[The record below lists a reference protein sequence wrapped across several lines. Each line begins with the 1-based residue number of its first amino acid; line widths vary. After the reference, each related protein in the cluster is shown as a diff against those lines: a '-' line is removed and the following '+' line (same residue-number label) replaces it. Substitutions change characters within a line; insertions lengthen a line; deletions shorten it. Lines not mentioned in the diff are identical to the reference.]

1 DMSGRKL
8 ADVALQ
14 RRPDLKVLYTT
25 GFTKNAV
32 IHGGILDRGINF
44 LAKPFTLEELAF
56 KVHEVLAGDRSPA

>member
-1 DMSGRKL
+1 M
-8 ADVALQ
+8 ALQ

-56 KVHEVLAGDRSPA
+56 KVHEVLAGDPSPTS